1 MGEQVTVTRTP
12 EGRLLVSGLVE
23 TEERKSELL
32 GALASVRN
40 NSAVKIDVETVST
53 AAQRERPKSPGN
65 VTVDRVEA
73 IEGTSPL
80 YAELKKKFPEDEAR
94 RYADRVMVRSRQ
106 ARRHALA
113 MKQLTQR
120 FSLSDLRTLPEAD
133 RARWIGLLQ
142 EHARAFQVELQALQ
156 RELQQVFPALSEPG
170 AVATGSIGGD
180 ADIQEAVR
188 RLYDFSVS
196 VDEDV
201 RQSFALSV
209 QGNTAA
215 QVKTGHFWQSLK
227 SAEGLAARI
236 RTAH

>member
-1 MGEQVTVTRTP
+1 
-12 EGRLLVSGLVE
+12 
-23 TEERKSELL
+23 
-32 GALASVRN
+32 
-40 NSAVKIDVETVST
+40 
-53 AAQRERPKSPGN
+53 
-65 VTVDRVEA
+65 
-73 IEGTSPL
+73 
-80 YAELKKKFPEDEAR
+80 
-94 RYADRVMVRSRQ
+94 
-106 ARRHALA
+106 

-142 EHARAFQVELQALQ
+142 EHARALQVELQALK
-156 RELQQVFPALSEPG
+156 RELQQVFPAPAGESGGGP
-170 AVATGSIGGD
+170 AIGGD
-180 ADIQEAVR
+180 SEIQEAVR

-215 QVKTGHFWQSLK
+215 QVKTDHFWQSLK

-236 RTAH
+236 RAAH